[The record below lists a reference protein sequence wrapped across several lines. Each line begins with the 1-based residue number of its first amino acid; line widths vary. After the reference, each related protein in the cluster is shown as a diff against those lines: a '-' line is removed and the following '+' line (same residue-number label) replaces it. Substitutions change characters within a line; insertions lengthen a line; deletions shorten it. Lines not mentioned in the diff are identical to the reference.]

1 MYCVKERG
9 ERKGEREREGGR
21 KRERGEGGREES
33 ITFIFC
39 FCLPSRLIDVE
50 LILINEA
57 DESNDFWNL
66 TGDKKLYHS
75 LASG

>member
-1 MYCVKERG
+1 V
-9 ERKGEREREGGR
+9 GR
-21 KRERGEGGREES
+21 KRDREKERES
-33 ITFIFC
+33 YLFY
-39 FCLPSRLIDVE
+39 LSSRLIDVE
-50 LILINEA
+50 LILINEG

>member
-1 MYCVKERG
+1 MMVLISIKFFEQATRVGEGRG
-9 ERKGEREREGGR
+9 RERESE
-21 KRERGEGGREES
+21 RENNALIS
-33 ITFIFC
+33 CIYH
-39 FCLPSRLIDVE
+39 PSRLIDVE
-50 LILINEA
+50 LILVNEG